1 MNIIKCI
8 YSYIVQTIETLGIP
22 IQIAIL
28 GLFVIQILMIRA
40 IIREIKNN
48 LCKRKQTKSKEQ
60 QNSDKKSRLLKTL
73 ESKTYNVPR
82 LPKNPKINIQID
94 ITGRKNIDN
103 RDVLENYIID
113 EGFDWATEYLGRL
126 TQWEMQCQSII
137 DNISDGYD
145 KDRYRLLY
153 NNMQSDQQI
162 IEFICY
168 RKHTRYRY
176 TNRVRQSYI
185 HTDIERTFY
194 MTIDE
199 ILDICDELSSINFE
213 TTTRK
218 YNQAN
223 QRKLMTPE
231 LRNKIKERDN
241 YTCQICGKYMPD
253 EVGLHIDHIIP
264 ISKGGKTVEQ
274 NLQVLCDKCNLRKS
288 NRI

>member
-1 MNIIKCI
+1 
-8 YSYIVQTIETLGIP
+8 
-22 IQIAIL
+22 
-28 GLFVIQILMIRA
+28 MIRN
-40 IIREIKNN
+40 IIREIKHN
-48 LCKRKQTKSKEQ
+48 LYKRKQARSKEQ
-60 QNSDKKSRLLKTL
+60 QNSDTKSRLLKTL
-73 ESKTYNVPR
+73 ESKTYKVPR
-82 LPKNPKINIQID
+82 LPRNPKISIQID

-113 EGFDWATEYLGRL
+113 EGFDWATEYLDRL
-126 TQWEMQCQSII
+126 TQREMQCQSIMN
-137 DNISDGYD
+137 NISDEYG
-145 KDRYRLLY
+145 KDRCRLLY

-176 TNRVRQSYI
+176 INRVRQSYV
-185 HTDIERTFY
+185 HTNIERTFY

-199 ILDICDELSSINFE
+199 ILDIGDELSSINFE

-223 QRKLMTPE
+223 QRKLMTQE

-274 NLQVLCDKCNLRKS
+274 NLQVLCDKCNLKKS
-288 NRI
+288 NRV

>member
-1 MNIIKCI
+1 MNIIKFI
-8 YSYIVQTIETLGIP
+8 YYYIVQTIETLGVP
-22 IQIAIL
+22 IQATIC

-40 IIREIKNN
+40 IIREIQYR
-48 LCKRKQTKSKEQ
+48 LYKRKQTRSKEQ
-60 QNSDKKSRLLKTL
+60 QNSNTKSKLLEL
-73 ESKTYNVPR
+73 QSKTCNVPR
-82 LPKNPKINIQID
+82 LPKNPKLIIRID
-94 ITGRKNIDN
+94 ITGRKNIDS

-113 EGFDWATEYLGRL
+113 EGFDWATEYLDRL
-126 TQWEMQCQSII
+126 NQWEIQCQSII
-137 DNISDGYD
+137 DSISDEYD
-145 KDRYRLLY
+145 KDRCRLLY
-153 NNMQSDQQI
+153 NDMQSDQQI
-162 IEFICY
+162 IKFICY
-168 RKHTRYRY
+168 RNHTKYRY
-176 TNRVRQSYI
+176 VNGVRQSYI

-194 MTIDE
+194 MAIDE

-223 QRKLMTPE
+223 QRKLMTQE

-288 NRI
+288 NRV

>member
-1 MNIIKCI
+1 MNIVKFI
-8 YSYIVQTIETLGIP
+8 YSYIVSTVETLGVP
-22 IQIAIL
+22 IQITIC

-40 IIREIKNN
+40 IIREIQHS
-48 LCKRKQTKSKEQ
+48 LYKRKQSKDRSKQSLEGELQNVLERKSHKI
-60 QNSDKKSRLLKTL
+60 
-73 ESKTYNVPR
+73 PR
-82 LPKNPKINIQID
+82 LPKNPKISIQID

-113 EGFDWATEYLGRL
+113 NGFDWATEYLNRL
-126 TQWEMQCQSII
+126 TQWEEMCQSII
-137 DNISDGYD
+137 NNISDEYD

-176 TNRVRQSYI
+176 INGVRRSYI

-199 ILDICDELSSINFE
+199 ILDIGDELSSINFE

-223 QRKLMTPE
+223 QRKLMTQE

>member
-1 MNIIKCI
+1 
-8 YSYIVQTIETLGIP
+8 
-22 IQIAIL
+22 
-28 GLFVIQILMIRA
+28 MIRT
-40 IIREIKNN
+40 IIREIKHN
-48 LCKRKQTKSKEQ
+48 LYKRKQTKSKEQ
-60 QNSDKKSRLLKTL
+60 QNSNTKSKPLKTL
-73 ESKTYNVPR
+73 ESKTCNVPR
-82 LPKNPKINIQID
+82 LPKNPKLIIRID

-113 EGFDWATEYLGRL
+113 DGFDWAAEYLNRL
-126 TQWEMQCQSII
+126 TQWEEMCQSII
-137 DNISDGYD
+137 DRISDEYD
-145 KDRYRLLY
+145 KNRCENLY
-153 NNMQSDQQI
+153 NNMRNDQQI
-162 IEFICY
+162 IKFTCY
-168 RKHTRYRY
+168 RNHTKYRY
-176 TNRVRQSYI
+176 ANGVRQSYI
-185 HTDIERTFY
+185 HTDTERTFY

-199 ILDICDELSSINFE
+199 ILDIGDELSSINFE

>member
-1 MNIIKCI
+1 
-8 YSYIVQTIETLGIP
+8 
-22 IQIAIL
+22 
-28 GLFVIQILMIRA
+28 MIRN
-40 IIREIKNN
+40 IIREIKDN
-48 LCKRKQTKSKEQ
+48 LYKRKQTKSKEQ
-60 QNSDKKSRLLKTL
+60 QNSDTKSRLLKTL
-73 ESKTYNVPR
+73 ESEAYNVPR
-82 LPKNPKINIQID
+82 LPRNPKISIQID

-113 EGFDWATEYLGRL
+113 NGFDWATEYLDRL

-137 DNISDGYD
+137 NNISDEYD
-145 KDRYRLLY
+145 KDRCRLLY

-162 IEFICY
+162 VRFICY

-176 TNRVRQSYI
+176 INRVRQSYI

-199 ILDICDELSSINFE
+199 ILDIGDELSSINFA

-218 YNQAN
+218 YDQAN
-223 QRKLMTPE
+223 QRKLMTQE
-231 LRNKIKERDN
+231 LRNRIKERDN

>member
-1 MNIIKCI
+1 
-8 YSYIVQTIETLGIP
+8 
-22 IQIAIL
+22 
-28 GLFVIQILMIRA
+28 MIRA
-40 IIREIKNN
+40 IIREIKHN
-48 LCKRKQTKSKEQ
+48 LYKRKQTKSKGQ
-60 QNSDKKSRLLKTL
+60 KNSDTKSRLLKTL
-73 ESKTYNVPR
+73 ESKAYSVPR
-82 LPKNPKINIQID
+82 LPKNPKISIQID

-113 EGFDWATEYLGRL
+113 NGFDWATEYLDRL
-126 TQWEMQCQSII
+126 TQWEMQCQSIMN
-137 DNISDGYD
+137 NISDEYD
-145 KDRYRLLY
+145 KDRCRLLY

-162 IEFICY
+162 IKFICY
-168 RKHTRYRY
+168 RNHTKYRY
-176 TNRVRQSYI
+176 VNGVRQSYI
-185 HTDIERTFY
+185 HTDIEKTFY

-199 ILDICDELSSINFE
+199 ILDIGDELNSINFE
-213 TTTRK
+213 TTTQK

-253 EVGLHIDHIIP
+253 EVGLHIDHIVP

-288 NRI
+288 NRV

>member
-1 MNIIKCI
+1 MIK
-8 YSYIVQTIETLGIP
+8 
-22 IQIAIL
+22 AI
-28 GLFVIQILMIRA
+28 
-40 IIREIKNN
+40 KHN
-48 LCKRKQTKSKEQ
+48 LCKSKEQ
-60 QNSDKKSRLLKTL
+60 QNSDTKSRLLETL
-73 ESKTYNVPR
+73 ESETYNIPR
-82 LPKNPKINIQID
+82 LPKNPKLIIRID

-113 EGFDWATEYLGRL
+113 EGFDWAAEYLNRL
-126 TQWEMQCQSII
+126 TQWEEMCQSII
-137 DNISDGYD
+137 DRISDEYD
-145 KDRYRLLY
+145 KNRCENLY
-153 NNMQSDQQI
+153 NNMRNNQQI
-162 IEFICY
+162 IKFICY
-168 RKHTRYRY
+168 RNHTKYRY
-176 TNRVRQSYI
+176 VNGVRQSYI

-194 MTIDE
+194 MAIDE

-223 QRKLMTPE
+223 QRKLMTQE

-288 NRI
+288 NRV

>member
-1 MNIIKCI
+1 M
-8 YSYIVQTIETLGIP
+8 
-22 IQIAIL
+22 
-28 GLFVIQILMIRA
+28 
-40 IIREIKNN
+40 
-48 LCKRKQTKSKEQ
+48 
-60 QNSDKKSRLLKTL
+60 LKTL

-82 LPKNPKINIQID
+82 LPKNPKISIQID
-94 ITGRKNIDN
+94 ITGRKNIDD
-103 RDVLENYIID
+103 RDILENYIID
-113 EGFDWATEYLGRL
+113 EEFDWATEYLDRL
-126 TQWEMQCQSII
+126 TQWEMQCQSIMN
-137 DNISDGYD
+137 NISDEYD
-145 KDRYRLLY
+145 KDRCRLLY

-162 IEFICY
+162 IKFICY

-176 TNRVRQSYI
+176 INRVRQSYT

-199 ILDICDELSSINFE
+199 ILDIGDELSSINFA

-223 QRKLMTPE
+223 QRKLMTQE
-231 LRNKIKERDN
+231 MRNKIKERDN

-288 NRI
+288 NRV

>member
-1 MNIIKCI
+1 MNIIKFI
-8 YSYIVQTIETLGIP
+8 YSYIVQTVETLGIP

-40 IIREIKNN
+40 IIREIQYS
-48 LCKRKQTKSKEQ
+48 LYKRKQSKDRSKQSLEGGLQDVLERKSHKI
-60 QNSDKKSRLLKTL
+60 
-73 ESKTYNVPR
+73 PR
-82 LPKNPKINIQID
+82 LPSNPKLIMRID
-94 ITGRKNIDN
+94 VTGRKNVEN
-103 RDVLENYIID
+103 RDTLEKYILD
-113 EGFDWATEYLGRL
+113 EGFDWAAEYLNRL
-126 TQWEMQCQSII
+126 IQWEEMCQSII
-137 DNISDGYD
+137 DRISDEYD
-145 KDRYRLLY
+145 KNRCENLY
-153 NNMQSDQQI
+153 NNMRNDQQI
-162 IEFICY
+162 IKFICY
-168 RKHTRYRY
+168 RNHTKYRY
-176 TNRVRQSYI
+176 VNGVRQSYI

-199 ILDICDELSSINFE
+199 ILDIGDELSSINFE

-253 EVGLHIDHIIP
+253 EVGLHIDHIVP

-288 NRI
+288 NRV

>member
-1 MNIIKCI
+1 MNIIKFV
-8 YSYIVQTIETLGIP
+8 YSYIVQTVETLGIP
-22 IQIAIL
+22 IQIAICS
-28 GLFVIQILMIRA
+28 LFVIQILMIRN
-40 IIREIKNN
+40 IIKEIKHN
-48 LCKRKQTKSKEQ
+48 LYKRKQTKSKGQ
-60 QNSDKKSRLLKTL
+60 QNSDTKSRLLKTL
-73 ESKTYNVPR
+73 ENKAYSVPR
-82 LPKNPKINIQID
+82 LPKNPKISIQID

-113 EGFDWATEYLGRL
+113 NGFDWATEYLDRL
-126 TQWEMQCQSII
+126 TQWEEMCQSII
-137 DNISDGYD
+137 DSISDEYD
-145 KDRYRLLY
+145 KNRYRLLY

-162 IEFICY
+162 IKFICY

-176 TNRVRQSYI
+176 INRVRQSYV
-185 HTDIERTFY
+185 HTDIEKTFY

-199 ILDICDELSSINFE
+199 ILDIGDELSSINFE

-223 QRKLMTPE
+223 QRKLMTQE

>member
-1 MNIIKCI
+1 MNIIKFI
-8 YSYIVQTIETLGIP
+8 YYYIVQTIETLGVP
-22 IQIAIL
+22 IQATIC

-40 IIREIKNN
+40 IIREIQYR
-48 LCKRKQTKSKEQ
+48 LYKRKQTRSKEQ
-60 QNSDKKSRLLKTL
+60 QNSNTKSKLLEL
-73 ESKTYNVPR
+73 QSKTCNVPR
-82 LPKNPKINIQID
+82 LPKNPKLIIRID
-94 ITGRKNIDN
+94 ITGRKNIDS

-113 EGFDWATEYLGRL
+113 EGFDWATEYLDRL
-126 TQWEMQCQSII
+126 NQWEIQCQSII
-137 DNISDGYD
+137 DSISDEYD
-145 KDRYRLLY
+145 KDRCRLLY
-153 NNMQSDQQI
+153 NDMQSDQQI
-162 IEFICY
+162 IKFICY
-168 RKHTRYRY
+168 RNHTEYRY
-176 TNRVRQSYI
+176 VNGVRQSYI

-194 MTIDE
+194 MAIDE

-223 QRKLMTPE
+223 QRKLMTQE

-288 NRI
+288 NRV

>member
-1 MNIIKCI
+1 MNIIKFV

-22 IQIAIL
+22 IQIAICSL
-28 GLFVIQILMIRA
+28 SIIQILMIRN
-40 IIREIKNN
+40 IIREIKHN
-48 LCKRKQTKSKEQ
+48 LYKRKQTRSKEQ
-60 QNSDKKSRLLKTL
+60 QNSDTKSRLLKTL
-73 ESKTYNVPR
+73 ESKTYKVLR
-82 LPKNPKINIQID
+82 LPRNPKISIQID

-103 RDVLENYIID
+103 RDVLENYIVD
-113 EGFDWATEYLGRL
+113 EGFDWATEYLDRL

-137 DNISDGYD
+137 DNISDEYD
-145 KDRYRLLY
+145 KDRCRLLY

-162 IEFICY
+162 IKFICY

-176 TNRVRQSYI
+176 INRVRQSYV

-199 ILDICDELSSINFE
+199 ILDIGDELSSINFE

-288 NRI
+288 NRV

>member
-1 MNIIKCI
+1 MNIVELI
-8 YSYIVQTIETLGIP
+8 YYYIVQTIETLGIP
-22 IQIAIL
+22 VQIAIC
-28 GLFVIQILMIRA
+28 GLFVIQILMIRT
-40 IIREIKNN
+40 IIREIKHN
-48 LCKRKQTKSKEQ
+48 LYKRKKTKSKKQ
-60 QNSDKKSRLLKTL
+60 QNSDIESRLLETL
-73 ESKTYNVPR
+73 ESKAYKVPR
-82 LPKNPKINIQID
+82 LPKNPKLIMQID

-113 EGFDWATEYLGRL
+113 EGFDWATEYLDRL
-126 TQWEMQCQSII
+126 TQWEEMCQSII

-162 IEFICY
+162 IKFICY

-176 TNRVRQSYI
+176 INRVRQSYI

-199 ILDICDELSSINFE
+199 ILDIGDELSSINFE

-218 YNQAN
+218 YTQAN
-223 QRKLMTPE
+223 QRKLLTPE
-231 LRNKIKERDN
+231 LRRKIKERDN
-241 YTCQICGKYMPD
+241 YTCQICGKYTPD

-288 NRI
+288 NRV

>member
-1 MNIIKCI
+1 MNIIKFV
-8 YSYIVQTIETLGIP
+8 YQYIIQTIETLGIP
-22 IQIAIL
+22 IQIAICSL
-28 GLFVIQILMIRA
+28 SIIQILMIRN
-40 IIREIKNN
+40 IIREIKDN
-48 LCKRKQTKSKEQ
+48 LYKRKQTKSKEQ
-60 QNSDKKSRLLKTL
+60 QNSDTKSRLLKTL
-73 ESKTYNVPR
+73 ESEAYNVPR
-82 LPKNPKINIQID
+82 LPRNPKISIQID

-113 EGFDWATEYLGRL
+113 NGFDWATEYLDRL

-137 DNISDGYD
+137 NNISDEYD
-145 KDRYRLLY
+145 KDRCRLLY

-162 IEFICY
+162 VRFICY

-176 TNRVRQSYI
+176 INRVRQSYI

-199 ILDICDELSSINFE
+199 ILDIGDELSSINFA

-218 YNQAN
+218 YDQAN
-223 QRKLMTPE
+223 QRKLMTQE
-231 LRNKIKERDN
+231 LRNRIKERDN

>member
-1 MNIIKCI
+1 MNIIKFV
-8 YSYIVQTIETLGIP
+8 YSYIIQTVETLGIS
-22 IQIAIL
+22 IQIVIL

-40 IIREIKNN
+40 IIREIKYN
-48 LCKRKQTKSKEQ
+48 LYKRKQTRSKEQ
-60 QNSDKKSRLLKTL
+60 RNSNTKSKPLKTL
-73 ESKTYNVPR
+73 ESKTCKVPR
-82 LPKNPKINIQID
+82 LPKNPKLIIRID

-113 EGFDWATEYLGRL
+113 DGFDWAAEYLNRL
-126 TQWEMQCQSII
+126 TQWEEMCQSII
-137 DNISDGYD
+137 ERISDEYD
-145 KDRYRLLY
+145 KNRCENLY
-153 NNMQSDQQI
+153 NNMRNDQQI
-162 IEFICY
+162 IKFICY
-168 RKHTRYRY
+168 RNHTKYRY
-176 TNRVRQSYI
+176 VNGVRQSYI

-194 MTIDE
+194 MAIDE

-223 QRKLMTPE
+223 QRKLMTQE

-288 NRI
+288 NRV

>member
-1 MNIIKCI
+1 MNIVKFI
-8 YSYIVQTIETLGIP
+8 YSYIVSTVETLGVP
-22 IQIAIL
+22 IQITIC

-40 IIREIKNN
+40 IIREIQHS
-48 LCKRKQTKSKEQ
+48 LYKRKQSKDRSKQSLEGELQNVLERKSHKI
-60 QNSDKKSRLLKTL
+60 
-73 ESKTYNVPR
+73 PR
-82 LPKNPKINIQID
+82 LPKNPKISIQID

-113 EGFDWATEYLGRL
+113 NGFDWATEYLNRL
-126 TQWEMQCQSII
+126 TQWEEMCQSII
-137 DNISDGYD
+137 NNISDEYD

-176 TNRVRQSYI
+176 INGVRRSYI

-199 ILDICDELSSINFE
+199 ILDIGDELSSINFE

-223 QRKLMTPE
+223 QRKLMTPD